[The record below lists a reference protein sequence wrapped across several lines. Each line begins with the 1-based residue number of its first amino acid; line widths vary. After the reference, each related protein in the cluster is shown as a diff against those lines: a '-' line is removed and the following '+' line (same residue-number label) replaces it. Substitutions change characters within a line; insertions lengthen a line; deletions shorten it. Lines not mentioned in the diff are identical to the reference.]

1 MPKRHLNNAQMSKIT
16 PKTLCLHYAYTMPTL
31 KTLPL
36 SYTPHLHLHLGRLL
50 YFASIHFFV
59 AGWRVEKAASLYFL
73 HSSHRFSCIRC
84 PAIFSSIFA
93 FSLFQFSILLSFLTR
108 STLPIFSTPTYSTQL
123 SPNITFIYTSI
134 SLISL
139 PSLHNMP
146 NTKSATSRCPTMH
159 PGNSHH

>member
-1 MPKRHLNNAQMSKIT
+1 MSKIM
-16 PKTLCLHYAYTMPTL
+16 PKHYAKTLCLH
-31 KTLPL
+31 
-36 SYTPHLHLHLGRLL
+36 LG
-50 YFASIHFFV
+50 HFFILPRSIFYR
-59 AGWRVEKAASLYFL
+59 GGESKKLPLYFL
-73 HSSHRFSCIRC
+73 HSFHRFSCIWC
-84 PAIFSSIFA
+84 PAIFSSSIA

-134 SLISL
+134 SLTSL

>member
-1 MPKRHLNNAQMSKIT
+1 MPK
-16 PKTLCLHYAYTMPTL
+16 HYAYTIH
-31 KTLPL
+31 KTLHKALLL
-36 SYTPHLHLHLGRLL
+36 SYTPHLDLHLGQLL
-50 YFASIHFFV
+50 YFASIHFLSR
-59 AGWRVEKAASLYFL
+59 GGESKKLPLYFL
-73 HSSHRFSCIRC
+73 RFFHRFSYICC

-93 FSLFQFSILLSFLTR
+93 FSLFHFSILSFFSLGAHSR
-108 STLPIFSTPTYSTQL
+108 LFSTLTYPTQL

-139 PSLHNMP
+139 PSRHNMP